1 MWFQQYVHLGPCN
14 EILPGILT
22 NRQNLQGMLKS
33 IIRGAGKVAVGT
45 AVGQAVIL
53 LSTPFLARQ
62 YSPAE
67 FGSLALLLTVSNIAT
82 ALACI
87 RYDLSVSTASKAEVS
102 SLFWVA
108 ILSAAVSSFVVIVAI
123 GMAGILQ
130 NSAWSSP
137 FDNILLVGSCV
148 LFVGIQQAV
157 IGIMTHERS
166 YAGLGAL
173 RFGQGGMFAVLA
185 IFPSI
190 GLLFAHAAS
199 FLVAVPFAV
208 RRLVGIRVSVV
219 EIGQA
224 AYSRRDFP
232 LVSLPGA
239 VLDVIGYSAC
249 VWIMVYF
256 YGATETGQFSQIQ
269 RIVGAPLMLLGMSV
283 GQVLLRT
290 SADAIEDRDYL
301 TELFRKIC
309 FVVGLFGVVSIA
321 ILSIVGEPLLHWL
334 IGSQWRVDV
343 EFIVPI
349 AIAVTI
355 RACVS
360 PLSAL
365 LISLRRF
372 DLALRWQFTYF
383 VSSVTV
389 LTMSAIKFDFE
400 KFIIVYAIHE
410 IFLYAL
416 YLMLIAK
423 AIRNVKCAE
432 SLV

>member
-14 EILPGILT
+14 EILPGIVT
-22 NRQNLQGMLKS
+22 NRQNLQGMLNS
-33 IIRGAGKVAVGT
+33 IIRGGGKVAVGT

-199 FLVAVPFAV
+199 FLVAVPVAV

-309 FVVGLFGVVSIA
+309 FVAGLFGVVSIA

-423 AIRNVKCAE
+423 AIRSVKCAE
-432 SLV
+432 SSV

>member
-1 MWFQQYVHLGPCN
+1 
-14 EILPGILT
+14 
-22 NRQNLQGMLKS
+22 MLKS
-33 IIRGAGKVAVGT
+33 TFRGAGKLAVGT
-45 AVGQAVIL
+45 AIGQAIIL
-53 LSTPFLARQ
+53 LATPFLARQ

-67 FGSLALLLTVSNIAT
+67 FGSLAILMTVSNIAT

-87 RYDLSVSTASKAEVS
+87 RYDLSVSIASKGEVS
-102 SLFWVA
+102 SLFLIA
-108 ILSAAVSSFVVIVAI
+108 IFAAAFSSFAVMLSI
-123 GMAGILQ
+123 GSAGIFK
-130 NSAWSSP
+130 SSVWPSP
-137 FDNILLVGSCV
+137 FNNILIVGLCV
-148 LFVGIQQAV
+148 LLVGIQQAE
-157 IGIMTHERS
+157 IGFMTHERS
-166 YAGLGAL
+166 YASLGAL
-173 RFGQGGMFAVLA
+173 RFGQGGIFVALA

-190 GLLFAHAAS
+190 GLLFAHVAS
-199 FLVAVPFAV
+199 FFVAVPFAV
-208 RRLVGIRVSVV
+208 SRLVGIRVSAA

-224 AYSRRDFP
+224 AYNRRDFP

-256 YGATETGQFSQIQ
+256 YGAAETGQFSQIQ

-290 SADAIEDRDYL
+290 GADAIEDRDYL
-301 TELFRKIC
+301 IKLFRKIC
-309 FVVGLFGVVSIA
+309 FIVALLGVLSVV

-372 DLALRWQFTYF
+372 DLALRWQVTYF

-389 LTMSAIKFDFE
+389 LTIGA
-400 KFIIVYAIHE
+400 
-410 IFLYAL
+410 
-416 YLMLIAK
+416 
-423 AIRNVKCAE
+423 
-432 SLV
+432 